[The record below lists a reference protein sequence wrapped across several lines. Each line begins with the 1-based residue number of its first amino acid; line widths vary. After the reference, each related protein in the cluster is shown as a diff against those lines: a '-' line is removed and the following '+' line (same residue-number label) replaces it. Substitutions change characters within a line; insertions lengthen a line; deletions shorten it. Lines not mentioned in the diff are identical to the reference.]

1 MKVENFVLT
10 SMNSGKILIVTS
22 SLHRIIKFLE
32 EEWLEGEPENFKK
45 FKETKEKLGVDVV
58 RAIELVGF
66 TYDIAV
72 QRFDDE
78 IEINLGHGIE
88 HDFKKIASEEFDTE
102 LSDEVLQEC
111 TYDFCNS
118 EELINLID
126 NEIRVILKER
136 L

>member
-1 MKVENFVLT
+1 MKIENFVLT

-22 SLHRIIKFLE
+22 SLHRIEKFLE
-32 EEWLEGEPENFKK
+32 EEWLEAEPENFKK
-45 FKETKEKLGVDVV
+45 FKETKEKLDVDVV

-78 IEINLGHGIE
+78 MEINLGHGIE
-88 HDFKKIASEEFDTE
+88 FDFKKIAREEFDTE
-102 LSDEVLQEC
+102 LSDEILKEC
-111 TYDFCNS
+111 VYDFCNS
-118 EELINLID
+118 EELMNLVD
-126 NEIRVILKER
+126 DEIRVILKER